1 MKVFDWTNKINED
14 ELKIVTQALNEGKLI
29 VFPTETVY
37 GIAGNALNVEV
48 IDKLFQAKNRDY
60 SKAITLMVADKADI
74 SQYAYI
80 SPQAQKMIDQ
90 FMPGMITLIFKKKE
104 SVHDSM
110 TNGKSTIGIRIPDSE
125 FVLSL
130 LKKVG
135 PMLVTSANLSQHSNT
150 TSTQEV
156 LNQLDGRIDLVVDG
170 KTSDNIA
177 STVVDVS
184 QDEIKILRAGKITKE
199 QIEEAIK

>member
-1 MKVFDWTNKINED
+1 MTKVVLENQMNEICD
-14 ELKIVTQALNEGKLI
+14 VIQKGGIVA
-29 VFPTETVY
+29 FPTETVY
-37 GIAGNALNVEV
+37 GVGIHFNDEEALER
-48 IDKLFQAKNRDY
+48 LMEAKNRDY
-60 SKAITLMVADKADI
+60 SKAITLMVADKKDI

-184 QDEIKILRAGKITKE
+184 QDEIKILRDGKITKE

>member
-1 MKVFDWTNKINED
+1 MTKVVLENQMNEICD
-14 ELKIVTQALNEGKLI
+14 VIQKGGIVA
-29 VFPTETVY
+29 FPTETVY
-37 GIAGNALNVEV
+37 GVGIHFNDEEALER
-48 IDKLFQAKNRDY
+48 LMEAKNRDY
-60 SKAITLMVADKADI
+60 SKAITLMVADKKDI

-104 SVHDSM
+104 SVRDSM

-199 QIEEAIK
+199 QIEEARK

>member
-1 MKVFDWTNKINED
+1 MTKVVLENQMNEICD
-14 ELKIVTQALNEGKLI
+14 VIQKGGIVA
-29 VFPTETVY
+29 FPTETVY
-37 GIAGNALNVEV
+37 GVGIHFNDEEALDRLME
-48 IDKLFQAKNRDY
+48 AKNRDY
-60 SKAITLMVADKADI
+60 SKAITLMVADKKDI

-156 LNQLDGRIDLVVDG
+156 LNQLDGHIDLVVDG

>member
-1 MKVFDWTNKINED
+1 MTKVVLENQMNEICD
-14 ELKIVTQALNEGKLI
+14 VIQKGGIVA
-29 VFPTETVY
+29 FPTETVY
-37 GIAGNALNVEV
+37 GVGIHFNDEEALER
-48 IDKLFQAKNRDY
+48 LMEAKNRDY
-60 SKAITLMVADKADI
+60 SKAITLMVADKKDI

-104 SVHDSM
+104 SVRDTM

>member
-1 MKVFDWTNKINED
+1 MKMTKVVLENQMNEICD
-14 ELKIVTQALNEGKLI
+14 VIQKGGIVA
-29 VFPTETVY
+29 FPTETVY
-37 GIAGNALNVEV
+37 GVGIHFDDEEALER
-48 IDKLFQAKNRDY
+48 LMEAKNRDY

-90 FMPGMITLIFKKKE
+90 FMPGMITLIFNKKE
-104 SVHDSM
+104 SVRDTM

>member
-1 MKVFDWTNKINED
+1 MTKVVLENQMNEICD
-14 ELKIVTQALNEGKLI
+14 VIQKGGIVA
-29 VFPTETVY
+29 FPTETVY
-37 GIAGNALNVEV
+37 GVGIHFNDEEALER
-48 IDKLFQAKNRDY
+48 LMEAKNRDY

-104 SVHDSM
+104 SVRDSM

-199 QIEEAIK
+199 DIEEVIQ

>member
-1 MKVFDWTNKINED
+1 MTKVVLENQMNEICD
-14 ELKIVTQALNEGKLI
+14 VIQKGGIVA
-29 VFPTETVY
+29 FPTETVY
-37 GIAGNALNVEV
+37 GVGIHFNDEEALER
-48 IDKLFQAKNRDY
+48 LMEAKNRDY
-60 SKAITLMVADKADI
+60 SKAITLMVADKKDI

-104 SVHDSM
+104 SVRDSM

-199 QIEEAIK
+199 DIEEVIQ

>member
-1 MKVFDWTNKINED
+1 MTKVVLENQMNEICD
-14 ELKIVTQALNEGKLI
+14 VIQKGGIVA
-29 VFPTETVY
+29 FPTETVY
-37 GIAGNALNVEV
+37 GVGIHFNDEEALDRLME
-48 IDKLFQAKNRDY
+48 AKNRDY

-110 TNGKSTIGIRIPDSE
+110 QNRKSTIGIRIPDSE

>member
-1 MKVFDWTNKINED
+1 MTKVVLENQMNEICD
-14 ELKIVTQALNEGKLI
+14 VIQKGGIVA
-29 VFPTETVY
+29 FPTETVY
-37 GIAGNALNVEV
+37 GVGIHFNDEEALER
-48 IDKLFQAKNRDY
+48 LMEAKNRDY

-110 TNGKSTIGIRIPDSE
+110 TNGKSTIGIRIPDSD

>member
-1 MKVFDWTNKINED
+1 MTKVVLENQMNEICD
-14 ELKIVTQALNEGKLI
+14 VIQKGGIVA
-29 VFPTETVY
+29 FPTETVY
-37 GIAGNALNVEV
+37 GVGIHFDDEEALER
-48 IDKLFQAKNRDY
+48 LMEAKNRDY
-60 SKAITLMVADKADI
+60 SKAITLMVADKKDI

-104 SVHDSM
+104 SVRDSM

-184 QDEIKILRAGKITKE
+184 QEEIKILRAGKITKE

>member
-1 MKVFDWTNKINED
+1 MTKVVLENQMNEICD
-14 ELKIVTQALNEGKLI
+14 VIQKGGIVA
-29 VFPTETVY
+29 FPTETVY
-37 GIAGNALNVEV
+37 GVGIHFDDEEALER
-48 IDKLFQAKNRDY
+48 LMEAKNRDY

-104 SVHDSM
+104 SVRDTM

>member
-1 MKVFDWTNKINED
+1 MTKVVLENQMNEICD
-14 ELKIVTQALNEGKLI
+14 VIQKGGIVA
-29 VFPTETVY
+29 FPTETVY
-37 GIAGNALNVEV
+37 GVGIHFNDEEALDRLME
-48 IDKLFQAKNRDY
+48 AKNRDY
-60 SKAITLMVADKADI
+60 SKAITLMVADKKDI

-104 SVHDSM
+104 SVRDIM

>member
-1 MKVFDWTNKINED
+1 MTKVVLENQMNEICD
-14 ELKIVTQALNEGKLI
+14 VIQKGGIVA
-29 VFPTETVY
+29 FPTETVY
-37 GIAGNALNVEV
+37 GVGIHFNDEEALER
-48 IDKLFQAKNRDY
+48 LMEAKNRDY
-60 SKAITLMVADKADI
+60 SKAITLMVADKAYI

-104 SVHDSM
+104 SVRDSM

>member
-1 MKVFDWTNKINED
+1 MTKVVLENQMNEICD
-14 ELKIVTQALNEGKLI
+14 VIQKGGIVA
-29 VFPTETVY
+29 FPTETVY
-37 GIAGNALNVEV
+37 GVGIHFNDEEALER
-48 IDKLFQAKNRDY
+48 LMEAKNRDY

>member
-1 MKVFDWTNKINED
+1 MTKVVLENQMNEICD
-14 ELKIVTQALNEGKLI
+14 VIQKGGIVA
-29 VFPTETVY
+29 FPTETVY
-37 GIAGNALNVEV
+37 GVGIHFNDEEALDRLME
-48 IDKLFQAKNRDY
+48 AKNRDY

-104 SVHDSM
+104 SVRDSM

-184 QDEIKILRAGKITKE
+184 QDEIKILRDGKITKE

>member
-1 MKVFDWTNKINED
+1 MTKVVLENQINEICD
-14 ELKIVTQALNEGKLI
+14 VIQKGGIVA
-29 VFPTETVY
+29 FPTETVY
-37 GIAGNALNVEV
+37 GVGIHFDDEEALER
-48 IDKLFQAKNRDY
+48 LMEAKNRDY
-60 SKAITLMVADKADI
+60 SKAITLMVADKRDI

-104 SVHDSM
+104 SVRDSM

>member
-1 MKVFDWTNKINED
+1 MTKVVLENQMNEICD
-14 ELKIVTQALNEGKLI
+14 VIQKGGIVA
-29 VFPTETVY
+29 FPTETVY
-37 GIAGNALNVEV
+37 GVGIHFNDEEALER
-48 IDKLFQAKNRDY
+48 LMEAKNRDY
-60 SKAITLMVADKADI
+60 SKAITLMVADKKDI

-135 PMLVTSANLSQHSNT
+135 PMLVTSANLSRHSNT

>member
-1 MKVFDWTNKINED
+1 MTKVVLENQMNEICD
-14 ELKIVTQALNEGKLI
+14 VIQKGGIVA
-29 VFPTETVY
+29 FPTETVY
-37 GIAGNALNVEV
+37 GVGIHFDDEQALDRLME
-48 IDKLFQAKNRDY
+48 AKNRDY
-60 SKAITLMVADKADI
+60 SKAITLMVADKKDI

-104 SVHDSM
+104 SVRDSM

>member
-1 MKVFDWTNKINED
+1 MTKVVLENQMNEICD
-14 ELKIVTQALNEGKLI
+14 VIQKGGIVA
-29 VFPTETVY
+29 FPTETVY
-37 GIAGNALNVEV
+37 GVGIHFNDEEALER
-48 IDKLFQAKNRDY
+48 LMEAKNRDY

-130 LKKVG
+130 LKKIG